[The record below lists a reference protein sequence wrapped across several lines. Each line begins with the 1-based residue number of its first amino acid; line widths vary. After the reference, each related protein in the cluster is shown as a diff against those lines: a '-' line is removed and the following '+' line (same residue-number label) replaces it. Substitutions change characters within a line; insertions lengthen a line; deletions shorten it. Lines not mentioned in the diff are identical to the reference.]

1 MEETRARI
9 RKFGKIVQVFTIIM
23 KVICILGIVVGG
35 ILTFAPLFTP
45 DSIKELGEGFEDNDF
60 LLTSMIYNLLEGVEM
75 RYRFMIAGASLMI
88 GFGILVFALTRVSRI
103 LKDITKNDTPF
114 TRAIT
119 EQMKKL
125 SWMMLSLLVTGFIPA
140 FIAFFLMRF
149 LAYIFEYGTFI
160 QGRADETSRIQEE
173 MILSFAEIT
182 ENKSE
187 QTGKHVRRVAEY
199 TRILAEELGMEK
211 EEANRLRLASTMHDV
226 GKLLVP
232 AEILEKPAR
241 LSDEEFAEIK
251 KHPGYGGKLLHEVEG
266 DVMHMAR
273 TVALEHH
280 ERPDGHGYPEGK
292 KDADISLEGK
302 IVAVADVYDAL
313 TSRRSYKQAWD
324 EKDAYAEILKGK
336 GTQFDAAVVE
346 AFERAYPKINET
358 RISLQDA

>member
-1 MEETRARI
+1 MEEARARI

-45 DSIKELGEGFEDNDF
+45 DSIRELAVGMEDNDF
-60 LLTSMIYNLLEGVEM
+60 LLTSVLYNLLEDVEM
-75 RYRFMIAGASLMI
+75 RCRFMIAGASLMI

-103 LKDITKNDTPF
+103 LRDITGNDTPF
-114 TRAIT
+114 TREIT
-119 EQMKKL
+119 EKMKKL
-125 SWMMLSLLVTGFIPA
+125 SWMMLSLVVTGFLPA
-140 FIAFFLMRF
+140 IIAFFLMRF

-160 QGRADETSRIQEE
+160 QDRANETSRIQEE

-199 TRILAEELGMEK
+199 TRILAEEMGMEK
-211 EEANRLRLASTMHDV
+211 EEAQKLRLASTMHDV

-241 LSDEEFAEIK
+241 LSDEEFTEIK
-251 KHPGYGGKLLHEVEG
+251 KHPVYGGQLLNNVEG
-266 DVMHMAR
+266 EVMHMAR
-273 TVALEHH
+273 TVAMEHH
-280 ERPDGHGYPEGK
+280 ERPDGHGYPKGK
-292 KDADISLEGK
+292 TDTDISMEGK

-336 GTQFDAAVVE
+336 GTQFDTAVVE

-358 RISLQDA
+358 RIRLQDT